1 MENKKLKVRS
11 KNSHVRNFG
20 IFELSDLESLKSVI
34 KTNFA
39 HKGICVV
46 YLDYAVLIG
55 KYDGEDFYF
64 YQNEKLKPRCIQKM
78 RLFDKDQELYVWRKN
93 KNRFQGRL
101 RIDGTGEKTD
111 VVDVEQVLWG
121 TGSKSLGDYTELC
134 EDRGTKIILPFKN
147 VNIDAKKDPKD
158 RISILTRNYVSYDI
172 NSSCEQAGY
181 ADCRFIAFKNTRGK
195 FLGDVESGE

>member
-1 MENKKLKVRS
+1 MENKELNVRS
-11 KNSHVRNFG
+11 KKSHVQNLE

-34 KTNFA
+34 KANFA
-39 HKGICVV
+39 QKGICVV

-55 KYDGEDFYF
+55 KYDGEDFHF
-64 YQNEKLKPRCIQKM
+64 YQNEKLEPHFIQKM

-111 VVDVEQVLWG
+111 VVDAEQVLWG
-121 TGSKSLGDYTELC
+121 TGSKSLGDYTKLY

-147 VNIDAKKDPKD
+147 VVIDAKKNPKD
-158 RISILTRNYVSYDI
+158 RIFILTRNYVSYDT
-172 NSSCEQAGY
+172 NSSYEQAGY
-181 ADCRFIAFKNTRGK
+181 VDCRFIAFKNSRGK
-195 FLGDVESGE
+195 FLGDVGSGE